1 MNFEIAEHFK
11 IFKNSEIFLY
21 FTALEFIKSL
31 KNPEMID
38 IFKLFTKS
46 TSSKI
51 LQNFEV
57 SKIFKNFEKLK
68 IQNFPGCFS
77 LNPRSNNLGILQH
90 SQEFTAAA
98 SWDH

>member
-1 MNFEIAEHFK
+1 MNFKIAENFK
-11 IFKNSEIFLY
+11 IFKNSEICSYILF
-21 FTALEFIKSL
+21 ALEFIKNL

-38 IFKLFTKS
+38 IFKLFKKS

-57 SKIFKNFEKLK
+57 SKIFRNFEKFK

-77 LNPRSNNLGILQH
+77 LNPRFNNLGILQH

-98 SWDH
+98 S

>member
-90 SQEFTAAA
+90 SQELTAAA
-98 SWDH
+98 S